1 MGRGGGI
8 SGANLMGCYISHL
21 QPGRPLVTPSVRSGR
36 GVSRGEFERKGKSL
50 RKLQV
55 LKGSLSG
62 RRARPGRGPLAR
74 GLNLTVPALNS
85 GPAGVGLAADEIALR
100 GEESW
105 GGDNELW
112 KSDFHL
118 NIISLAVS
126 LLVLEKQFHQKSAET
141 EDGNTTVATPTTPTR
156 RCAHANVPGTKLTL
170 ALPIQL
176 TLALGRAEVSV
187 SSLHVCTSV
196 SHPGEGYLS

>member
-1 MGRGGGI
+1 M
-8 SGANLMGCYISHL
+8 
-21 QPGRPLVTPSVRSGR
+21 TPSVRSGC

-62 RRARPGRGPLAR
+62 RRARSGCGPLAR

-85 GPAGVGLAADEIALR
+85 GPAGVELAADEIALR
-100 GEESW
+100 GEESS

-112 KSDFHL
+112 KTDFHL

-141 EDGNTTVATPTTPTR
+141 EDGNTTVERRTTPTWR
-156 RCAHANVPGTKLTL
+156 RARANVSGTKLTL
-170 ALPIQL
+170 TPRIQL
-176 TLALGRAEVSV
+176 TLTLGRAEVSV
-187 SSLHVCTSV
+187 SSLHVSSC
-196 SHPGEGYLS
+196 LSPRRELLKLALEFSI